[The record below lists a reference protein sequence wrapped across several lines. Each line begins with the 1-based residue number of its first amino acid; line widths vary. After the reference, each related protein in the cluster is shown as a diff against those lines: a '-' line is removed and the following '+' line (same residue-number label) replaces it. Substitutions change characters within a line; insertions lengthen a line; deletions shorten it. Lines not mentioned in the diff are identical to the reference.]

1 MRYSFLFLMFA
12 LSGCALTGN
21 ARRDYGTV
29 YSEGQTLTTSCASIR
44 SFDQKLRSSPRIYD
58 EDSFV
63 GYIDNGPGMPRGPV
77 FLVLPLTG
85 LPDNP
90 GELLMQADPKH
101 RKFWLETK
109 LANGQI
115 APGQTFEATVPPLQ
129 HSPDPNA
136 TIVER
141 EAILLRAQIHTAC
154 GKQYLVAAHANPM
167 VSEDASEWT
176 RLRKSYDQFVSSLQ
190 WP

>member
-1 MRYSFLFLMFA
+1 MRYSFLFLA
-12 LSGCALTGN
+12 LVLSGCAFTGN

-29 YSEGQTLTTSCASIR
+29 YPVGQALTTSCVSIR
-44 SFDQKLRSSPRIYD
+44 SFDEGLRSSPRLYG

-63 GYIDNGPGMPRGPV
+63 GYIDRGPGMPRGPV
-77 FLVLPLTG
+77 FLVLPLTS
-85 LPDNP
+85 LPANP

-109 LANGQI
+109 LVNGQI

-136 TIVER
+136 IIVER
-141 EAILLRAQIHTAC
+141 EAILLHAQIHTAC
-154 GKQYLVAAHANPM
+154 GKDYLVAAHANPM
-167 VSEDASEWT
+167 VSEDASEWI